1 MEGIRAGGGAPWGP
15 RDGWTMTAGTAG
27 QGPAAA
33 CGTAARAAAFS
44 VSQPSAGQ
52 VRGWI
57 PLTTR
62 DPTDPWPARRQRA
75 GVVVGETSLQ
85 RSPPI
90 PTRTTW
96 LAADPRGLV
105 ASLASAARLAAGLPA
120 SSEVAIAKYWAAE
133 GGQRVVHAASHLHG
147 GVGVDRDYPLH
158 RYFLLTEQIELTLG
172 GANESL
178 RRLGRILAAEPV

>member
-1 MEGIRAGGGAPWGP
+1 MEGTRAGGGAPWGP
-15 RDGWTMTAGTAG
+15 RDGWTVTAGTAG

-62 DPTDPWPARRQRA
+62 DPTDPWPATRQRA

-105 ASLASAARLAAGLPA
+105 ASLASVARLAAGARRPVAWLASVARLAAGARRPVAWLALAAPLAAGGAPPA
-120 SSEVAIAKYWAAE
+120 SAWVAPMAC
-133 GGQRVVHAASHLHG
+133 
-147 GVGVDRDYPLH
+147 
-158 RYFLLTEQIELTLG
+158 
-172 GANESL
+172 
-178 RRLGRILAAEPV
+178 